1 MIHDTLI
8 LEILLLG
15 LMCMFLYNSLNNMKI
30 NISWAIFLSGTMYVL
45 PLDSAQLP
53 GNSHMQTP
61 EASISSQAHGAPR
74 WGGYSDGHVCQETV
88 IRHHTETVFRTHEYP
103 PWRGAQ
109 HPTFSLL
116 SHLTL
121 TALHTILFP
130 WGAVPP
136 DKSMEQEEE
145 AKKTDPRTGRTL
157 TPSDPPV
164 PQCNFPV
171 LTSHRAQL
179 NHLWP

>member
-15 LMCMFLYNSLNNMKI
+15 LMCVFLYNSLNNMKI
-30 NISWAIFLSGTMYVL
+30 NISWAIFLSGTTYVL

-53 GNSHMQTP
+53 GDSHMQTP

-103 PWRGAQ
+103 PWTGGPASDIFPPAPSHSNCPAHHPLSLGSCASGQEHGAGGRG
-109 HPTFSLL
+109 
-116 SHLTL
+116 
-121 TALHTILFP
+121 
-130 WGAVPP
+130 
-136 DKSMEQEEE
+136 
-145 AKKTDPRTGRTL
+145 
-157 TPSDPPV
+157 
-164 PQCNFPV
+164 
-171 LTSHRAQL
+171 
-179 NHLWP
+179 